1 MTLCCTSRT
10 WICHTEYWPTDTS
23 LHWFSVSVIEMG
35 VALHLGAGL
44 LWGYRILALSFALD
58 HETDSK
64 QLVQALI
71 VKGCQRAGY
80 SVWSEHAL

>member
-1 MTLCCTSRT
+1 
-10 WICHTEYWPTDTS
+10 
-23 LHWFSVSVIEMG
+23 MG

-64 QLVQALI
+64 QLVQALM
-71 VKGCQRAGY
+71 VNGRQRACYRRTQDQCVDVVYIHVQLGP
-80 SVWSEHAL
+80 SPTDW